1 MQTKINSKI
10 SNNPSFEM
18 VKIKT
23 ESNLGVLKTLIVG
36 FVILLQFGLL
46 IFSWLYLMKLFQWLV
61 IFSAVVTVTFCII
74 TLSSKRTGQVKATWI
89 LLMLLTPTFGWV
101 IFLLSNEKLMFGRS
115 RKRYKKIY
123 DKTKYLDSSPNL
135 DGLTPSVKNNCNY
148 LLSSGN
154 FLAYPSTNTKY
165 YENGATLFDDMLT
178 DLAKAKKFILLEF
191 FIVSDGV
198 LLTRILD
205 ILKKKASEGLDVRL
219 IYDDMGSHGTLR
231 RHTKKEIKKSG
242 IKLVTFNKLVPLFNL
257 ALNIRDHRKIVV
269 IDGEIG
275 YTGGTN
281 LSDEYVGEKRTH
293 GYWKDEGIRICGEAV
308 NTFTLGVL
316 RQWEFLTGKAPDYQS
331 FLNHS
336 SMAPLDTT
344 STSNIVVP
352 YLTGP
357 DYPHPIARELY
368 ENIISSAQEK
378 LYIMTPYFIPDE
390 STLALIKT
398 KAQSGVDVRIIL
410 PEIPDKS
417 FVYLISLDGAEKLI
431 GAGAKV
437 YTMKNSFVHSK
448 LMLSDHDCVVGSIN
462 LDQRS
467 YYQQFESAVYTND
480 KGILKSLGDDFEKTI
495 SRSNLHTPKKMG
507 LLKWTLIHI
516 LRLVSPLM

>member
-10 SNNPSFEM
+10 ANNPTFEM

-23 ESNLGVLKTLIVG
+23 ESNLGVLKTLVVG
-36 FVILLQFGLL
+36 LLILLQFGLL
-46 IFSWLYLMKLFQWLV
+46 IFSWVYLMQLFQWLV

-101 IFLLSNEKLMFGRS
+101 IFLLSNEKLMFGRAK
-115 RKRYKKIY
+115 KRYQKIY
-123 DKTKYLDSSPNL
+123 ERTKYLSNNANL
-135 DGLTPSVKNNCNY
+135 DPLKPSVKNNCNY
-148 LLSSGN
+148 LYSSGN
-154 FLAYPSTNTKY
+154 FPAYQSKNTRY
-165 YENGATLFDDMLT
+165 YENGATLFDDILEDMKT
-178 DLAKAKKFILLEF
+178 AKKFILLEF

-198 LLTRILD
+198 LLTRTLD
-205 ILKKKASEGLDVRL
+205 ILKEKASSGVDVRL
-219 IYDDMGSHGTLR
+219 IYDDMGSHGTLSR
-231 RHTKKEIKKSG
+231 KTKKDIKKSG
-242 IKLVTFNKLVPLFNL
+242 IKLVTYNKLVPLFNL

-269 IDGEIG
+269 IDGKIG

-281 LSDEYVGEKRTH
+281 LSDEYIGEKRTH
-293 GYWKDEGIRICGEAV
+293 GYWKDEGVRICGEAV

-316 RQWEFLTGKAPDYQS
+316 RQWEFLTGKKPNYEDYITKDETKEVNPQ
-331 FLNHS
+331 NG
-336 SMAPLDTT
+336 
-344 STSNIVVP
+344 IVVP

-357 DYPHPIARELY
+357 DYGAPIARELY
-368 ENIISSAQEK
+368 ENIIGSAQEK

-390 STLALIKT
+390 STFALLKA

-417 FVYLISLDGAEKLI
+417 YVYLISLDGAEKL
-431 GAGAKV
+431 ADFGAKV
-437 YTMKNSFVHSK
+437 YVMKNAFVHSK
-448 LMLSDHDCVVGSIN
+448 LMLSENDCVVGSIN

-467 YYQQFESAVYTND
+467 YYQQFESAVYISDEN
-480 KGILKSLGDDFEKTI
+480 ILKSLEADFNKTI
-495 SRSNLHTPKKMG
+495 LRSNPHEKKKMG
-507 LLKWTLIHI
+507 LFKWTLIHI